1 MTETNR
7 IENKQI
13 LTDDLE
19 KEVVAF
25 LNYRYGGFIYI
36 GINKAGKTI
45 GVDKPDELQLK
56 IKDRLKNNILP
67 SCMGLFD
74 VVIEERESKQ
84 IIKIIVASGS
94 EKPYYIAKK
103 GMSEKGCYIRVGSA
117 AEPMPVRMIENLFA
131 KRTRN
136 SIGKIVSPRQDL
148 TFAQLK
154 IYYEAQGLN
163 LNRNFAKNLELL
175 TEDDKYN
182 YVAYLMADENGMS
195 IKLAKYSSHDRTD
208 LIENNE
214 YGYCSLIKASN
225 AVLDKL
231 EIENRTAATITA
243 RQRIENRLWNAVA
256 IREAVINAIVHN
268 DYTREI
274 PPKFEIFPDRLEI
287 TSYGGLFEGMS
298 KDDFFSGLSLPKN
311 KELMRIF
318 KDLDMVEQLGSG
330 VPRILKVY
338 SKECFVFGDS
348 FTRMIFPLKNSMES
362 AQKTTQ
368 KIIELIEANPEIND
382 KELLDMVGSKVG
394 SKVGGKVGGN
404 QLKILLLMY
413 ENPYIT
419 KVQLSKALKIST
431 TAIDNNIA
439 KLKKIEKLKRV
450 GPDKGG
456 HWEITK

>member
-7 IENKQI
+7 IEYKQI
-13 LTDDLE
+13 LTDNLE

-25 LNYRYGGFIYI
+25 LNYHLGGVIYI
-36 GINKAGKTI
+36 GISKNGETV
-45 GVDKPDELQLK
+45 GVDNPDELQLK

-74 VVIEERESKQ
+74 VVIEEKEQKK
-84 IIKIIVASGS
+84 IIKVILASGS

-103 GMSEKGCYIRVGSA
+103 GMSEKGCFIRIGSA
-117 AEPMPVRMIENLFA
+117 AEPMPVRMIEDLFA

-136 SIGKIVSPRQDL
+136 SIGKIISPKQDL
-148 TFAQLK
+148 SFAQLK
-154 IYYEAQGLN
+154 IYYEASGFSLN
-163 LNRNFAKNLELL
+163 ENFARNLELL
-175 TEDDKYN
+175 TEDGRYN

-195 IKLAKYSSHDRTD
+195 IKLAKYSSLDRAD

-214 YGYCSLIKASN
+214 YGYCSLIKATN

-231 EIENRTAATITA
+231 EIENRTAATITS
-243 RQRIENRLWNAVA
+243 RKRIESRLWDAVA
-256 IREAVINAIVHN
+256 VREGIINALIHN

-274 PPKFEIFPDRLEI
+274 PPKFEIFPDRMEI

-330 VPRILKVY
+330 VPRILRAY
-338 SKECFVFGDS
+338 SKECFIFGDS
-348 FTRMIFPLKNSMES
+348 FTRMVFPVTGNIKSSQESSQKSSVKSSVKGSVKSSVKILGLIRNNKNITIPEI
-362 AQKTTQ
+362 AKE
-368 KIIELIEANPEIND
+368 IELSTRAIE
-382 KELLDMVGSKVG
+382 K
-394 SKVGGKVGGN
+394 
-404 QLKILLLMY
+404 Q
-413 ENPYIT
+413 
-419 KVQLSKALKIST
+419 
-431 TAIDNNIA
+431 IA
-439 KLKKIEKLKRV
+439 KLKEQRKLKRV

-456 HWEITK
+456 YWEILD